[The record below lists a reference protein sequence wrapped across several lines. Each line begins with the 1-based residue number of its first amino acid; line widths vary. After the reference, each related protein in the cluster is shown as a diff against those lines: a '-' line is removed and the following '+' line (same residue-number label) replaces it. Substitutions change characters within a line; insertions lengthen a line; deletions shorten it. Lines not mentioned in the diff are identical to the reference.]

1 MQPKPRYGR
10 SRDVLVPVH
19 ATFLQHGLFELSEV
33 KDRRIGELLLR

>member
-10 SRDVLVPVH
+10 SRDVLVPVR
-19 ATFLQHGLFELSEV
+19 ATFPLHGLSELSEV